1 VDRSVTASFEE
12 LYADTSGDLLAF
24 LLRRVEQPAD
34 AADLLSE
41 VYLVAWRRRGNPPEQ
56 ATLWLYGVAKNVLA
70 AHRRR
75 RASDARLSERL
86 GARLVEQHVPQEGDL
101 YVRQVLARLNR
112 RDRELMELAVYEQ
125 LTPDEIARVVGRRAG
140 TVRVQMHRAR
150 TKLEQLL
157 WADAD
162 AAPAGGL
169 ASPRSRCG

>member
-1 VDRSVTASFEE
+1 VTVTFEQ
-12 LYADTSGDLLAF
+12 LYADTRRDLLAF

-41 VYLVAWRRRGNPPEQ
+41 VYLVAWRRRGDPPEQ
-56 ATLWLYGVAKNVLA
+56 ATLWLYGVAKKVLA

-75 RASDARLSERL
+75 NATDARLSERL
-86 GARLVEQHVPQEGDL
+86 RTSLVEQHVLQEGDL
-101 YVRQVLARLNR
+101 YVRQVLGRLNR
-112 RDRELMELAVYEQ
+112 RDREVMELAVYEQ
-125 LTPDEIARVVGRRAG
+125 LTPDEIAQVVGRRAG

-150 TKLEQLL
+150 ARLQQLL
-157 WADAD
+157 SSDGD